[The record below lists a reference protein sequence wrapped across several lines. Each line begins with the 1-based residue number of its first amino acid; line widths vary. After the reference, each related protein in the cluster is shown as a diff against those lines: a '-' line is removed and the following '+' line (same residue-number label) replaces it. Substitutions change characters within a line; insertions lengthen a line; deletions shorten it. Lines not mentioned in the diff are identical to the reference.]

1 MGKKVDTTAFKRKS
15 KIDIVCMKVICPIRR
30 LFLTIFQVTVAN
42 RILSI
47 FSNQACQVN

>member
-1 MGKKVDTTAFKRKS
+1 MGKKVDTTAFKRKA

-30 LFLTIFQVTVAN
+30 LFLTIFKVTVAN

-47 FSNQACQVN
+47 SSNQTCQVN